1 MENGL
6 TLTEEEEEIIYCEDE
21 ETETISKQLRLCLVG
36 MLLTLTLFEAMQN
49 TLRIAWRLMKGVVVR
64 EIENKLFIFQ
74 FFSITDKI
82 KVLLKKIEEG
92 VQPLEISFDTIRMSV
107 KAEDVPLNNALS
119 LFTKSQWPQADPDG
133 ICERLDIAVASVDWI
148 TSISHVAVFSLPRD
162 RMSGF
167 LEIELK
173 VRDYELDQY
182 GVVNNA
188 VYSSYCQLAH
198 HEILESIGLD
208 AKTVESNGGALAL
221 SKLSHTFLAPLKSGD
236 KFVLKVKV
244 SESSAARIFFEHYI
258 YKLPN
263 NEPILEAKSVVVLL
277 GKNYR
282 PVRMPTEVKSKLR
295 QLMMHQEAG
304 ATLIDHAMSTAP
316 SLLNGLMT
324 IPNVCEATA
333 G

>member
-1 MENGL
+1 MT
-6 TLTEEEEEIIYCEDE
+6 TLQALSSFITVTPTY
-21 ETETISKQLRLCLVG
+21 
-36 MLLTLTLFEAMQN
+36 AMSHAKPNSFNFCCRQP
-49 TLRIAWRLMKGVVVR
+49 
-64 EIENKLFIFQ
+64 IF
-74 FFSITDKI
+74 SSN
-82 KVLLKKIEEG
+82 
-92 VQPLEISFDTIRMSV
+92 QPLS
-107 KAEDVPLNNALS
+107 LS
-119 LFTKSQWPQADPDG
+119 QSSD
-133 ICERLDIAVASVDWI
+133 
-148 TSISHVAVFSLPRD
+148 FSLRCCPPHRSSLSPQQCLPNQ
-162 RMSGF
+162 MSGF

-198 HEILESIGLD
+198 HEILESICLD

-221 SKLSHTFLAPLKSGD
+221 SKLSLTFLAPLKSGD

-258 YKLPN
+258 YKFPN

-282 PVRMPTEVKSKLR
+282 PVRMPAEVKSKLR

-316 SLLNGLMT
+316 SPLNG
-324 IPNVCEATA
+324 
-333 G
+333 

>member
-1 MENGL
+1 
-6 TLTEEEEEIIYCEDE
+6 
-21 ETETISKQLRLCLVG
+21 

-107 KAEDVPLNNALS
+107 KAEDVPLNKRTKSIYKVSVASRYNGE
-119 LFTKSQWPQADPDG
+119 LFTWWNKQADPDG